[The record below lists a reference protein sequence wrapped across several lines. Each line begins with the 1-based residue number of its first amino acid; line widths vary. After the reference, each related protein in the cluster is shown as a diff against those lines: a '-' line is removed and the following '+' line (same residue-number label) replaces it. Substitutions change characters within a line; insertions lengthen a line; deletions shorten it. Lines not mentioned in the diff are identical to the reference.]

1 MDYDCVL
8 LSEHMIWTRTKTFR
22 ISQTISMYCLRT
34 VCKYRNFNHHMPY
47 EMQKAIHYYYT
58 ECQREQWHTHSSVA
72 NVPNTYTLHIM
83 FININNS
90 LLWPYETHEKSSAT
104 HLSTK
109 KDLLFTDSVTQ
120 SLQKHLAKKKHG

>member
-22 ISQTISMYCLRT
+22 FSQTISMYCLRT

-72 NVPNTYTLHIM
+72 NVPNTYAVHYILC
-83 FININNS
+83 
-90 LLWPYETHEKSSAT
+90 LLILIIRFMA
-104 HLSTK
+104 
-109 KDLLFTDSVTQ
+109 V
-120 SLQKHLAKKKHG
+120 